1 LQVLQVGGAAYLP
14 GDFIDD
20 QQVCWYEDPATGD
33 IVEFASPPRMFAP
46 ESAAGRMVP
55 ADGRGCPCEAAPA
68 SGPGV
73 VGASGPDVTPG
84 GAS

>member
-1 LQVLQVGGAAYLP
+1 MSDPVVRHRLVVEALDRQIERVCEIDTFVDSGSNNLDDVLTIG
-14 GDFIDD
+14 
-20 QQVCWYEDPATGD
+20 
-33 IVEFASPPRMFAP
+33 
-46 ESAAGRMVP
+46 MVP